1 LSKKTKIFLA
11 FLAESKD
18 NGKSTF
24 KATLRRVQT
33 VKIEKKIYFKTEMTK
48 EPNIDDVQEP
58 IINAPEEVRQIIE
71 RVWHLEKSRLDK
83 KSLSHINDDIL
94 AIVKEAVQ

>member
-1 LSKKTKIFLA
+1 
-11 FLAESKD
+11 
-18 NGKSTF
+18 
-24 KATLRRVQT
+24 
-33 VKIEKKIYFKTEMTK
+33 MTK

-71 RVWHLEKSRLDK
+71 RVWYLEKSRLDK

-94 AIVKEAVQ
+94 KIVKEVVQ